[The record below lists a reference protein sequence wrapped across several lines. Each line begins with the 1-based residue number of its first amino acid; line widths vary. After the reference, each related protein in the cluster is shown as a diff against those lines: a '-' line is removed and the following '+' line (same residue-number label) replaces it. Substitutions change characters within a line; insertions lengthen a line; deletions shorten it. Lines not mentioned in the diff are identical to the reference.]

1 MTPEQLRA
9 LLGKNDIHQTLDVK
23 TLVIDIVRKKKPEEL
38 EPLFWENLEHIEE
51 KQIQDYFFMSRG

>member
-9 LLGKNDIHQTLDVK
+9 LLGNNDIHQTLDVK
-23 TLVIDIVRKKKPEEL
+23 TLVIDIVRKKKPEDL
-38 EPLFWENLEHIEE
+38 EPLFWENLDQIEE

>member
-9 LLGKNDIHQTLDVK
+9 LLGNNDIHQTLDVK

-38 EPLFWENLEHIEE
+38 EPLFWENLDQIEE